1 MLEITKTAE
10 IKIQANRKIYEF
22 LKSTNYKI
30 YVVYGG
36 AGSGKSYTV
45 SQFLIVNKLLRYK
58 NKRLLVTRKYN
69 PSLKQTAYSLVLE
82 WLSKFGVKYE
92 EKKSE
97 QLITLANGSEILFR
111 GMDDSEKIKSSEF
124 NYIWMEEATEFSMD
138 DFLQLRLRLRRA
150 NAGQRN
156 QMFLTFNPVSSWT
169 TDYFLKHKQ
178 EDTGILH
185 TTYKDNIRFLDDD
198 YVKTLEG
205 LANQDLSF
213 YQIYTL
219 GEVAE
224 LKNKVYNNYVIVK
237 DVPAKFDE
245 IVYGLDFGYNN
256 PTACLK
262 VGIKDDDIY
271 ILDELYETH
280 LTNEDLIEK
289 LKDFI
294 DNRYDE
300 IYSDTE
306 PDRIKEIER
315 AGFNIRAA
323 KKAKQNVANGIDLI
337 KRKKIYIHEDCINT
351 IDEIKNYKYKEDSKG
366 NILDEP
372 VKFKDHAMDAMR
384 YACEYFMAYDETA
397 RNIKIKIKR
406 SV

>member
-1 MLEITKTAE
+1 MQVKKNEIQVNK
-10 IKIQANRKIYEF
+10 KIYDF
-22 LKSTNYKI
+22 LEQTNYKI
-30 YVVYGG
+30 YVIYGG

-45 SQFLIVNKLLRYK
+45 TQFLIVDKLLKYK

-69 PSLKQTAYSLVLE
+69 PSLKQTAYSLMLE
-82 WLSKFGVKYE
+82 WLQKLEVKYE

-97 QLITLANGSEILFR
+97 QVIKLPNGSEILFR
-111 GMDDSEKIKSSEF
+111 GMDDAEKIKSSEF
-124 NYIWMEEATEFSMD
+124 NYIWMEEATEFTMQ

-156 QMFLTFNPVSSWT
+156 QMFLTFNPVSSWV
-169 TDYFLKHKQ
+169 TDHFLKQEQ
-178 EDTGILH
+178 EDVGILQ

-198 YVKTLEG
+198 YVKALEG

-213 YQIYTL
+213 YQIYAL
-219 GEVAE
+219 GQVAE

-237 DVPAKFDE
+237 NIPSKFDE

-262 VGIKDDDIY
+262 IGIKDDEIY

-280 LTNEDLIEK
+280 LTNADLIEK

-294 DNRYDE
+294 DNKYNE
-300 IYSDTE
+300 IYSDVE
-306 PDRIKEIER
+306 PDRVREIHL
-315 AGFNIRAA
+315 AGFNIRQA
-323 KKAKQNVANGIDLI
+323 KKHVKNGIDFL
-337 KRKKIYIHEDCINT
+337 KRKKIYINEKCTNT
-351 IDEIKNYKYKEDSKG
+351 IEEIKSYKYKEDKSG
-366 NILDEP
+366 NVLDEP

-384 YACEYFMAYDETA
+384 YAAEYFMNYDETA
-397 RNIKIKIKR
+397 RNIKIKLKR

>member
-1 MLEITKTAE
+1 MQVSETTELKV
-10 IKIQANRKIYEF
+10 QANKKIYEF

-30 YVVYGG
+30 YVIYGG

-45 SQFLIVNKLLRYK
+45 TQFLIARKLLRYK

-69 PSLKQTAYSLVLE
+69 PSLKQTAYSLMLE
-82 WLSKFGVKYE
+82 WLQKFKVKYE

-97 QLITLANGSEILFR
+97 QLINLPNGSEILFR
-111 GMDDSEKIKSSEF
+111 GMDDAEKIKSSEF
-124 NYIWMEEATEFSMD
+124 NYIWMEEATEFTMQ

-156 QMFLTFNPVSSWT
+156 QMFLTFNPVSSWA
-169 TDYFLKHKQ
+169 TDYFLKQEQ
-178 EDTGILH
+178 EDVGILQ

-198 YVKTLEG
+198 YVKALED

-213 YQIYTL
+213 YQIYAL
-219 GEVAE
+219 GQVAE

-237 DVPAKFDE
+237 NIPSKFDE

-262 VGIKDDDIY
+262 IGIKDDEIY

-280 LTNEDLIEK
+280 LTNADLIEK

-294 DNRYDE
+294 DNKYNE
-300 IYSDTE
+300 IYSDVE
-306 PDRIKEIER
+306 PDRVREIHL
-315 AGFNIRAA
+315 AGFNIRQA
-323 KKAKQNVANGIDLI
+323 KKHVKNGIDFL
-337 KRKKIYIHEDCINT
+337 KRKKIYINEKCTNT
-351 IDEIKNYKYKEDSKG
+351 IEEIKSYKYKEDKSG
-366 NILDEP
+366 NVLDEP

-384 YACEYFMAYDETA
+384 YAAEYFMNYDETA
-397 RNIKIKIKR
+397 RNIKIKLKR